1 MNVGC
6 GTADRR
12 GPAVALTTLPAVA
25 RAAEGRAQ
33 PARTM
38 TSSVWLR
45 ICASVALALL
55 VGVVVW
61 LIVKDN
67 HESGKPDVASAS
79 SSAATLN
86 TVRTLPGE
94 LGHDVYWAGPD
105 PTATYELT
113 QVGRNMFIRYLPP
126 GVDVGDPRPDFLTVG
141 TYPVPHAFRVLTRQG
156 TQRGGHLRHAAGGGI
171 AVWSDARPQS
181 VYLAFPRTDLQ
192 IEIYDTSAT
201 RARRLAIT
209 GAVKPIR

>member
-1 MNVGC
+1 
-6 GTADRR
+6 
-12 GPAVALTTLPAVA
+12 
-25 RAAEGRAQ
+25 
-33 PARTM
+33 M

>member
-1 MNVGC
+1 V
-6 GTADRR
+6 T
-12 GPAVALTTLPAVA
+12 
-25 RAAEGRAQ
+25 RAAEG
-33 PARTM
+33 PARAARTIGG
-38 TSSVWLR
+38 SAWAR
-45 ICASVALALL
+45 IGASVALAVL

-67 HESGKPDVASAS
+67 HEAGKLDVPSAS

-105 PTATYELT
+105 STATYELT
-113 QVGRNMFIRYLPP
+113 QVGQNLFIRYLPA

-141 TYPVPHAFRVLTRQG
+141 TYPVPNAYEVLARQAKR
-156 TQRGGHLRHAAGGGI
+156 RGGHLRRAARGGI

-181 VYLAFPRTDLQ
+181 VYLAYPGPGLQ
-192 IEIYDTSAT
+192 VEIYDTSAT